1 VILPKD
7 PADPAMKPR
16 FGNVMHRSAG
26 GVCVDR
32 IVDTDPAATSARGL
46 DVPNEDHDAAPGR
59 MSNVQS
65 GLRLDELLHEV
76 QERLAEIVTTRGRMQ
91 GLLDAV
97 LAVAAGL
104 ELDAT
109 LRRIVQAAVDL
120 VDARYGALGVL
131 APDGGL
137 SRFIHIGMDDAT
149 RALMGSLPEGK
160 GLLGQLIIGERPLRL
175 SDLRT
180 HDASV
185 GFPPHHPPMRS
196 FLGVPVR
203 MRDALYGNLYL
214 TEKHGGG
221 GFTPDDEIVVEALA
235 AAAGIAVQN
244 AELFE
249 QGQLRQRWLE
259 ASGEIQREL
268 LSGASEDDA
277 LGLIAQRT
285 LELVG
290 ADTTAIILGP
300 DASDGAFL
308 VRAQCGHEETSL
320 LDRRLDGHD
329 PLLREVVD
337 GRTAV
342 LAPSPGALLAAVS
355 IDLPVYG
362 STLAVPLLS
371 HQKVIGLLVAL
382 RAHGRESFQP
392 GEVVLLTSFAEQ
404 ATLALELGE
413 NNRALRQL
421 DVLADRDRIAR
432 DLHDH
437 VIQRLFA
444 TGLQLQSTLRRTE
457 DTSVQQRIHHAV
469 EELDETVREIRTAI
483 FDLHTAD
490 DGRGAGLRRRLLDTA
505 AEAAEGS
512 GMSPSVRMAGAVD
525 TLVSPEVGVHA
536 VAVVRE
542 AVSNVVR
549 HAGAAAV
556 TVTIEAGD
564 ELLIEV
570 VDDGVGIGAG
580 AARSGLRNLE
590 ERAHECGGE
599 LAVLPGALVGTRLSW
614 RVPLH

>member
-1 VILPKD
+1 
-7 PADPAMKPR
+7 
-16 FGNVMHRSAG
+16 
-26 GVCVDR
+26 
-32 IVDTDPAATSARGL
+32 
-46 DVPNEDHDAAPGR
+46 

-76 QERLAEIVTTRGRMQ
+76 QERLAEVVATRGRMQ

-97 LAVAAGL
+97 LAVGAGL

-109 LRRIVQAAVDL
+109 LHRIVAAAVDL

-131 APDGGL
+131 APNGGL
-137 SRFIHIGMDDAT
+137 SRFIHVGMDDAT
-149 RALMGSLPEGK
+149 RARMGALPEGK
-160 GLLGQLIIGERPLRL
+160 GLLGELIIGERSLRL
-175 SDLRT
+175 ADLRT

-196 FLGVPVR
+196 FLGVPIR
-203 MRDALYGNLYL
+203 MRDALFGNLYL
-214 TEKHGGG
+214 TEKNGGG
-221 GFTPDDEIVVEALA
+221 EFTPDDEIVVEALA

-268 LSGASEDDA
+268 LSGATEDDA
-277 LGLIAQRT
+277 LGLIARRT

-290 ADTTAIILGP
+290 ADTTVIVLGP
-300 DASDGAFL
+300 DASDGAFP
-308 VRAQCGHEETSL
+308 VRAQSGYEETSL
-320 LDRRLDGHD
+320 LGMRLDGHD
-329 PLLREVVD
+329 PLLCEVVE
-337 GRTAV
+337 GRAAV
-342 LAPSPGALLAAVS
+342 LEESPGALLAAVS
-355 IDLPVYG
+355 LDLPVYG

-371 HQKVIGLLVAL
+371 RQTVIGLLVAL
-382 RAHGRESFQP
+382 RTRGRESFQS

-404 ATLALELGE
+404 ATLALELAD

-444 TGLQLQSTLRRTE
+444 TGLQLQSTLRRTA
-457 DTSVQQRIHHAV
+457 DATVAQRVQHAV

-490 DGRGAGLRRRLLDTA
+490 DGRGDGLRRRLLDTA
-505 AEAAEGS
+505 ADAAEGS
-512 GMSPSVRMAGAVD
+512 GLSPSVRMAGAVD
-525 TLVSPEVGVHA
+525 TLVPREVGVHA

-580 AARSGLRNLE
+580 IARSGLRNLE
-590 ERAHECGGE
+590 ERARECGGE
-599 LAVLPGALVGTRLSW
+599 FTVRPGALSGSRLSW
-614 RVPLH
+614 RAPLR